1 MVIAEGTRDWSI
13 RLAGLR
19 SLIRAQ
25 PQGPVW
31 LWMIRIRILNYLVSR
46 YGDQPVPQAEPAA
59 GDAETDAASG
69 GDTLPGPGPLSLLWN
84 AGITHPP
91 RPLSSLRPTLED
103 LQTINDER
111 REVMSP
117 PPEVT
122 WTWWRSTWCLRFQVQ
137 QSATRDVC
145 P

>member
-19 SLIRAQ
+19 ALIHTE

-31 LWMIRIRILNYLVSR
+31 FWKIRIRILDYLVSR
-46 YGDQPVPQAEPAA
+46 YGDQPAPQAEPAA

-91 RPLSSLRPTLED
+91 RPLSAIRPVLED
-103 LQTINDER
+103 LRTLNDQR
-111 REVMSP
+111 YEVMSP
-117 PPEVT
+117 SPEVA
-122 WTWWRSTWCLRFQVQ
+122 WMWWRSTWCLRSQVQ
-137 QSATRDVC
+137 QSSTRVVC

>member
-1 MVIAEGTRDWSI
+1 MVIAEGSRDWSI

-19 SLIRAQ
+19 ALIHTE

-31 LWMIRIRILNYLVSR
+31 LWKIRIRILGYLVSR
-46 YGDQPVPQAEPAA
+46 YGDQPAPPADPVS
-59 GDAETDAASG
+59 GEAETDAAGG

-91 RPLSSLRPTLED
+91 RPLSEIRLVVED
-103 LQTINDER
+103 LRTLNDER
-111 REVMSP
+111 REVESP

-122 WTWWRSTWCLRFQVQ
+122 WMWWRSTWCLRSQVQ
-137 QSATRDVC
+137 QSSTRVV
-145 P
+145 

>member
-19 SLIRAQ
+19 SLIHTE

-46 YGDQPVPQAEPAA
+46 YGDQPAPQAEPAGDDEDTDTA
-59 GDAETDAASG
+59 GG
-69 GDTLPGPGPLSLLWN
+69 GDTLPDPGLVAILPD

-91 RPLSSLRPTLED
+91 RPLSSIRPVLED
-103 LQTINDER
+103 LRTLNDQR
-111 REVMSP
+111 YEVIRP
-117 PPEVT
+117 PPEVA
-122 WTWWRSTWCLRFQVQ
+122 WMWWRSTWCLRFQVQ
-137 QSATRDVC
+137 QSSTRVVW